1 MNKIFFTALGVS
13 LCFESLWATTLQ
25 WTESD
30 FGGGPRWYNAGYTN
44 WVPCF
49 LPTASDEAHF
59 YTITYHDY
67 VTVNGNYVA
76 GTLQL
81 DSSTNVNRFAPGSSG
96 DSLSPGIINVQPLNM
111 EFSVPL
117 DLSIATVVSPLTFN
131 LSTGVTVNI
140 TGGITDDSTTLA
152 GVTFA
157 GSGTVSLNSV
167 PLMYTGATTIGSGIT
182 VQTQMN
188 NLLTGSPFIVDGTLD
203 LQTYQDIIGNLTG
216 TGNITIGTASILT
229 VLSEVGAGT
238 FDGHISGAGEL
249 IVRGLGTLSLTNT
262 QTFTGGT
269 VIGPIVGGVHKPGT
283 LALSLSGSLYNLG
296 TVTINDLGTFDIQD
310 LFPSTTIG
318 DLTGSGKVLLSSN
331 KLTFGTLTSLT
342 TYGGIISGIGGSLEK
357 QGSGTAKFT
366 GSSTYSGTTTISLG
380 TFQAGATN
388 AFSPN
393 SDFIVNDTT
402 NGLDLNNLDN
412 QIKSLS
418 GVGNVLTGT
427 GAGGILTITNG
438 GSFTG
443 NISQK
448 GGLTLSGG
456 TLLLAGTANDYSGP
470 TSIIGGTLTIG
481 AIGALSPSSV
491 ITVSSA
497 GTLDFGTFD
506 NFTLGSISRTL
517 TSSGTVTNEGK
528 VSFPAISITGGH
540 LTNTGT
546 KLMGDPV
553 LSSTISVSGGMVT
566 NGVSTNI
573 STSQLGNI
581 NAAVSLTGGTIE
593 NNAAILCSTYAQ
605 GASST
610 LQLGF
615 FGNAPAADSVG
626 TVTGTGLMS
635 LNGNLVL
642 KNQNGIQ
649 PTAGTTLLLISTP
662 GVLSGTFTTA
672 AGSGFSNP
680 LIQPQFVYSS
690 NSVSVNFL
698 ASPLTDFVWN
708 QSATGVWSTA
718 ANWTPAGPPNTAADK
733 AIFYTTAGIGSPVK
747 VDGNFAVGALSFFGT
762 TAYTIQ
768 ANALGDKL
776 LLGGGAPSPQIF
788 LSTTADQTISVP
800 LVLQGNASIYIDSLG
815 GKLIINGNISEAAL
829 HSLTIA
835 GNGEVDL
842 GGTNSYTGATFIDSG
857 INLYTLSVNSLAPLS
872 ALTLNSTAT
881 LDLNNFANTIYS
893 LNGSGTVLTGGSSG
907 ILTISNGGSFTGNI
921 TPAGSTTQAGGL
933 ILTGG
938 NLTLTP
944 TVGLNAYTGSTQIS
958 SGATLIAGNIS
969 ALANASAFTVA
980 GTLDLQNHNNT
991 IGSLTGAGTIKTG
1004 TVAGGILTIANGGS
1018 LSFTGQIQENG
1029 GLTLSAGSLLL
1040 APASGSNS
1048 YSGITTISAGTLEA
1062 VNSGALSASSAFDLN
1077 GATAILK
1084 LDANNTIAS
1093 LKGVASSVVN
1103 LGSSILTISGGGP
1116 ATTFA
1121 GLITN
1126 LLGGLTIDGGASLI
1140 LTGTD
1145 NYYSGPTSII
1155 NGTLTIGANGALS
1168 PSSAITVS
1176 PAGTLDFGTF
1186 ANPVLGP
1193 NVITLTS
1200 SGTVTNEGQ
1209 VIIPTISVTGGTL
1222 TNTGTGTIL
1231 RGDISGTS
1239 TISISGGTVTNG
1251 GIVTKETS
1259 QLGNDLTS
1267 LSLTG
1272 GTLENNATILCSTYT
1287 QGAGATLQ
1295 LGFFGEAPAP
1305 DVIGTVKGFDTMSLN
1320 GHLVVKYLNGPQP
1333 TSAIPTVL
1341 METTGVLSGT
1351 FTTATG
1357 SGFTDPLHQ
1366 PQFIYS
1372 ANNVSVKFSSSLSTD
1387 FVWISPVTN
1396 VWSTA
1401 ANWTSGGPPSTSAHK
1416 AIFSSN
1422 FGVGSPVRVDGDFS
1436 VGALSFFATI
1446 PYTIQANVSGNKLLL
1461 GGGAPSPQIFLSS
1474 TTTANQ
1480 TISVPLVLQGD
1491 ASIFIDSSTGK
1502 LIINGNI
1509 SEAASVSYSL
1519 TIEGDGEVDLGGT
1532 NSYTGP
1538 TLIDSGINLHTLNE
1552 NSLAPQSALTLNSTA
1567 TLFLDNVD
1575 NEIDS
1580 LSGSGKVS
1588 TGTGAGGTLSIADGG
1603 SFDGYIT
1610 GNGGIDL
1617 TGGTLLLNPPTIL
1630 NDYSGITTISNSAIL
1645 QAGTIYALSPHS
1657 IFTLQDAAQLQVLA
1671 SNSIRQLLG
1680 GDDTIVTL
1688 STGATLYIA
1697 GGNFEGAITGAGG
1710 ITCLLGELLLSNA
1723 NTSYTGATTINP
1735 GATLTLTGGAGLSDS
1750 NSFVVNGKFD
1760 ITDIDSACLITGNLS
1775 GAATGDIE
1783 IAGKELRLGA
1793 GSGTFLGSIHGV
1805 DGSLFMQGDGITAG
1819 TLILTPTGSAANDY
1833 SGTTSIGFGTI
1844 QAGIANAFSPE
1855 SAYIVNDAVHG
1866 LDLNNFDNQILS
1878 LSGDGIVKTG
1888 TGAGGI
1894 LTISGVSSFAGDIAG
1909 MGGITLISG
1918 ASLTLKNPT
1927 SFQGPATIDLGA
1939 ELALTEGGRLYSL
1952 GSIIVD
1958 GVFDIQKIPSATTI
1972 GDLTGSGVVKLGAN
1986 ELLFGTTNTPIIFGG
2001 SIQGTGGSIEKQGSG
2016 TVNFTGSSTYS
2027 GTTTISLGTF
2037 QAGAINAFS
2046 PNSEFIVN
2054 VTTNGLDLNN
2064 YNNQIKS
2071 LSGAGAV
2078 NTGAGAGG
2086 ILAIS
2091 GESTFDGHIS
2101 GTGGI
2106 TLNSGAILTLTNTNT
2121 FAKPATISSGAQL
2134 VLTGSGQLLNTGSV
2148 VVNGVFDIQG
2158 ITSSTTIGDLS
2169 GSPAGVVK
2177 LGDKDLKLGTAA
2189 TKTFSGGI
2197 QGTGGT
2203 LEKLGTGTLVL
2214 GGSSKNTY
2222 TGLTTISA
2230 GTLQAGVVNGFASL
2244 SAHTVGA
2251 SGTLDLNNK
2260 NNQIG
2265 SLDGAGAVLT
2275 GDVAGGI
2282 LTITNGGL
2290 FTGNITQNGGLTL
2303 AGGILTL
2310 TPSSSNS
2317 YLKPTQIS
2325 SGAALI
2331 AGNISALANASA
2343 FTVAGTLDLQ
2353 NYNNTIGSL
2362 TGAGT
2367 IKTGTVAGGILT
2379 VANGGSLTYTGQ
2391 IQENGGLT
2399 LSAGTLL
2406 LAPASGSNSYSG
2418 TTTISA
2424 GTLEAG
2430 NSGALSASSAFD
2442 LNGATAILK
2451 LDANNTIASLTGV
2464 ASSVVNLGSS
2474 ILTIGGGV
2482 PATIFAGQIT
2492 NLCGGLTID
2501 GGSSLTLT
2509 GTANDYCGPTSII
2522 DGTLT
2527 IGQSGALS
2535 PNSAITVSSA
2545 GILDFGTFFN
2555 PIVAPASI
2563 TLTSSGTVINQGQ
2576 ISIRTI
2582 SITDGQ
2588 VTNTGAGTILQ
2599 GETSVSSTIT
2609 VSGGIVTNGGIV
2621 IKETSQLG
2629 NDQTSLSL
2637 TGGKI
2642 ENNATIL
2649 CSTYTQGALSTL
2661 QLGFFG
2667 NTASTF
2673 DVGTVT
2679 GTGTMSLDG
2688 NLVVKWL
2695 NGTQP
2700 TSGGKVLL
2708 STTPGFIQGKFTSA
2722 TGSGFTDPDYPPRF
2736 VYSLHDVSMYFGGAS
2751 SEWIYPGDGNWGNS
2765 SNWNPQNVP
2774 GVQGNTDD
2782 VAIFDY
2788 VFAPV
2793 VPFITVTLA
2802 DSSGTAPQSVTLN
2815 QMIFNNADTSYT
2827 IDQFSNQGTITF
2839 DSTSGTPEIQAI
2851 SGTHTIN
2858 APIQLNKDTDLILS
2872 DDAQLTF
2879 GSSMTLQS
2887 TAAAAFNV
2895 IQSVGTGTGKLVN
2908 DGVMSPYVMSF
2919 TGGVVDNNNLINPL
2933 TGLTI
2938 GATSGTIP
2946 VVLNNYSDVTP
2957 SGICTIGGSGSTTV
2971 SNIEI
2976 SATIQPVGELLIS
2989 GAGSTTLENSGTS
3002 AILGPSGNAS
3012 DFTISA
3018 SGSVTVL
3025 NDGADAQMGPSGK
3038 DADFNISPDSGG
3050 VATLTNSGAGAE
3062 MGSFG
3067 AKGNF
3072 NVGGAGTVIISN
3084 IGPGMRMGAMGDGG
3098 SMTVGGAGGA
3108 VSIINSGLK
3117 STLGAFGF
3125 GGSVTVNSGEITNS
3139 SGAIFQAGSGGSLNI
3154 AGGVV
3159 TNDLTSTVG
3168 SNLAN
3173 LTLSGGLLDS
3183 SGDILA
3189 FDYVQSGA
3197 STLKLNLVHMPYDFG
3212 NVRAVGTAQL
3222 DSTLIVDALPNSNPA
3237 VDQIIDLIIANKG
3250 VTGTFSN
3257 VNYLNFP
3264 PTLIP
3269 SIIYTPTMV
3278 ELIFTSTVPPGGGGG
3293 DVLPQIVSILADS
3306 VNILIERDLSDLHR
3320 RIKQRK
3326 PCVCEPIALLAEND
3340 LISSFSVITKAPRL
3354 SKKQSQV
3361 SQKVSEKPQDALPG
3375 RVYIGPIN
3383 TFGSFNPRGAE
3394 QPGFGFNRIGGLV
3407 GFDYAWPLVGFGLA
3421 VDYSLVDA
3429 KVLHNPG
3436 HMAFDQIHG
3445 SFYGTF
3451 VPARMRELAISTIV
3465 GGAYDWYSLK
3475 RKAGPSI
3482 APEKAHAKSRGFEF
3496 DAFLGMEYI
3505 FSNDQFDAFP
3515 EHFNFTPIANVQ
3527 YINTRVETIC
3537 EHGAGIYDLKV
3548 KVPKAKIL
3556 WSTLGARLDYL
3567 LQSEHIAFR
3576 PELDFGWRY
3585 QYLNQNYN
3593 VDFSTLE
3600 LPQTKNVTM
3609 PFEGV
3614 DHNTLWV
3621 GVDFLITVCKAF
3633 QIETSYDFQWN
3644 KLFMTHNL
3652 YVGIGAEF

>member
-1 MNKIFFTALGVS
+1 MNRIFFTVLGAS

-59 YTITYHDY
+59 YTLTYHDY
-67 VTVNGNYVA
+67 VIVNGNYVA

-81 DSSTNVNRFAPGSSG
+81 DSSTNVKRFEPGSLL

-140 TGGITDDSTTLA
+140 TGGITDDSTTGA

-167 PLMYTGATTIGSGIT
+167 PLMYAGATTIGSGIT

-229 VLSEVGAGT
+229 VLSEVGAGS
-238 FDGHISGAGEL
+238 FGGHISGAGEL

-357 QGSGTAKFT
+357 QGSGTAQFT
-366 GSSTYSGTTTISLG
+366 VSSTYSGTTTISLG

-402 NGLDLNNLDN
+402 NGLDLNNFDN

-443 NISQK
+443 NISQN

-517 TSSGTVTNEGK
+517 TSSGTVTNEGI

-546 KLMGDPV
+546 KLMGDPA
-553 LSSTISVSGGMVT
+553 LPSTISVSGGTVT

-593 NNAAILCSTYAQ
+593 NNAAIYCSTYTQ
-605 GASST
+605 GAGAS

-615 FGNAPAADSVG
+615 FGNAPAVDSVG

-635 LNGNLVL
+635 LNGNLVV

-690 NSVSVNFL
+690 NSVIVNFL

-718 ANWTPAGPPNTAADK
+718 ANWTPAGPPSTAADK
-733 AIFYTTAGIGSPVK
+733 AIFYTTAGVGSPVK
-747 VDGNFAVGALSFFGT
+747 VDGNFNVGALSFFGT

-768 ANALGDKL
+768 ANAPGNKL

-800 LVLQGNASIYIDSLG
+800 LVLQGDSSIYIDSLG

-842 GGTNSYTGATFIDSG
+842 GGANSYTGPTFIDSG

-872 ALTLNSTAT
+872 ALTLNSTAI
-881 LDLNNFANTIYS
+881 LDLNNFANTIYG

-958 SGATLIAGNIS
+958 SGATLFAGKIS
-969 ALANASAFTVA
+969 ALAAASAFTVD

-1018 LSFTGQIQENG
+1018 LTYTGQIQENG

-1048 YSGITTISAGTLEA
+1048 YSGTTTISAGTLEA

-1126 LLGGLTIDGGASLI
+1126 LLGGLTIDGGSSLI

-1145 NYYSGPTSII
+1145 NDYSGPTSII

-1209 VIIPTISVTGGTL
+1209 VIIPTISITGGTL

-1231 RGDISGTS
+1231 RGDASGTS
-1239 TISISGGTVTNG
+1239 TISISGGIVTNG
-1251 GIVTKETS
+1251 GVVTKETS

-1272 GTLENNATILCSTYT
+1272 GTIENNATILCSTYT
-1287 QGAGATLQ
+1287 QGASATLQ

-1305 DVIGTVKGFDTMSLN
+1305 DQAGTVTGTDTMSLN
-1320 GHLVVKYLNGPQP
+1320 GSLVLKYLNGPQP
-1333 TSAIPTVL
+1333 TTGTTVL
-1341 METTGVLSGT
+1341 LTTSGVLSGT

-1366 PQFIYS
+1366 PQFVYS
-1372 ANNVSVKFSSSLSTD
+1372 SNSVSVIFSSLPSTD
-1387 FVWISPVTN
+1387 FVWNQPATG
-1396 VWSTA
+1396 VWSTPA
-1401 ANWTSGGPPSTSAHK
+1401 HWTAPGPPSTSADK

-1422 FGVGSPVRVDGDFS
+1422 FGIGSPVRVDGDFS
-1436 VGALSFFATI
+1436 VGALSFFGTT
-1446 PYTIQANVSGNKLLL
+1446 PYTIQADVSGNTLLL
-1461 GGGAPSPQIFLSS
+1461 GGGAPTPQIFLSS
-1474 TTTANQ
+1474 TADQ

-1491 ASIFIDSSTGK
+1491 ASIYIDSSTGK

-1509 SEAASVSYSL
+1509 SEAVSASYGL
-1519 TIEGDGEVDLGGT
+1519 TIAGNGEVDLGGT

-1710 ITCLLGELLLSNA
+1710 ITCLLNELLLSNA

-1793 GSGTFLGSIHGV
+1793 GSGTFLGSIHGI

-1819 TLILTPTGSAANDY
+1819 TLILTPTGGAANNY

-1888 TGAGGI
+1888 SGAGGI

-1918 ASLTLKNPT
+1918 ASLTLTNPT
-1927 SFQGPATIDLGA
+1927 SFHGPATIGHGA
-1939 ELALTEGGRLYSL
+1939 ELALTEGGQLYSL
-1952 GSIIVD
+1952 GSVIVN
-1958 GVFDIQKIPSATTI
+1958 GVFDIQNIPSATTI

-2027 GTTTISLGTF
+2027 GTTTISSGTF

-2054 VTTNGLDLNN
+2054 GSTNGLDLNN

-2071 LSGAGAV
+2071 LSGDGAV
-2078 NTGAGAGG
+2078 NTGAVAGG
-2086 ILAIS
+2086 ILTIS

-2121 FAKPATISSGAQL
+2121 FAKPATINSGAQL
-2134 VLTGSGQLLNTGSV
+2134 VLAGDGQLLSTGSV
-2148 VVNGVFDIQG
+2148 VVNGVFDIQD
-2158 ITSSTTIGDLS
+2158 ITSTTRIGDLS

-2177 LGDKDLKLGTAA
+2177 LGDKDLKLGTPA

-2203 LEKLGTGTLVL
+2203 LEKLLGGTLVL

-2244 SAHTVGA
+2244 SAHTIGA
-2251 SGTLDLNNK
+2251 SGTLDLINR
-2260 NNQIG
+2260 NNQIY
-2265 SLDGAGAVLT
+2265 SLDGAGSVLT
-2275 GDVAGGI
+2275 GAVAGGV

-2325 SGAALI
+2325 SGATLI
-2331 AGNISALANASA
+2331 AGNTSALANASA

-2353 NYNNTIGSL
+2353 NHNNTIGSL

-2379 VANGGSLTYTGQ
+2379 VANGNSLSFTGQ

-2418 TTTISA
+2418 ITTISA

-2430 NSGALSASSAFD
+2430 NSGALSASSAFN

-2474 ILTIGGGV
+2474 ILTIGGGL
-2482 PATIFAGQIT
+2482 PATIFAGQIS

-2527 IGQSGALS
+2527 IGASGALS
-2535 PNSAITVSSA
+2535 PNSAITVSTD
-2545 GILDFGTFFN
+2545 GILDFNNFLN
-2555 PIVAPASI
+2555 PGLGPLNLI
-2563 TLTSSGTVINQGQ
+2563 TLTSSGTVTNEGVVTIPA
-2576 ISIRTI
+2576 I
-2582 SITDGQ
+2582 SITGGILS
-2588 VTNTGAGTILQ
+2588 NTGTGTILQ
-2599 GETSVSSTIT
+2599 GDTSGTSTIS
-2609 VSGGIVTNGGIV
+2609 VSGGTVTNGGIV
-2621 IKETSQLG
+2621 TKETSQLG
-2629 NDQTSLSL
+2629 NNLTSLSL
-2637 TGGKI
+2637 TGGTI

-2649 CSTYTQGALSTL
+2649 CSTYSQGALSTL

-2688 NLVVKWL
+2688 NLVVQYL

-2708 STTPGFIQGKFTSA
+2708 STTPGFIEGKFTSA
-2722 TGSGFTDPDYPPRF
+2722 TGSGFTDPLYQPRF
-2736 VYSLHDVSMYFGGAS
+2736 VYSLHDVSMYFAGAS
-2751 SEWIYPGDGNWGNS
+2751 SKWIYPGDGNWGNS

-2858 APIQLNKDTDLILS
+2858 APIQLNKTTDLILS

-2895 IQSVGTGTGKLVN
+2895 IQSAGTGTGKLVN

-2946 VVLNNYSDVTP
+2946 VVLNN
-2957 SGICTIGGSGSTTV
+2957 
-2971 SNIEI
+2971 
-2976 SATIQPVGELLIS
+2976 
-2989 GAGSTTLENSGTS
+2989 
-3002 AILGPSGNAS
+3002 
-3012 DFTISA
+3012 
-3018 SGSVTVL
+3018 
-3025 NDGADAQMGPSGK
+3025 
-3038 DADFNISPDSGG
+3038 
-3050 VATLTNSGAGAE
+3050 
-3062 MGSFG
+3062 
-3067 AKGNF
+3067 
-3072 NVGGAGTVIISN
+3072 
-3084 IGPGMRMGAMGDGG
+3084 
-3098 SMTVGGAGGA
+3098 
-3108 VSIINSGLK
+3108 
-3117 STLGAFGF
+3117 
-3125 GGSVTVNSGEITNS
+3125 
-3139 SGAIFQAGSGGSLNI
+3139 
-3154 AGGVV
+3154 
-3159 TNDLTSTVG
+3159 
-3168 SNLAN
+3168 
-3173 LTLSGGLLDS
+3173 
-3183 SGDILA
+3183 
-3189 FDYVQSGA
+3189 
-3197 STLKLNLVHMPYDFG
+3197 
-3212 NVRAVGTAQL
+3212 
-3222 DSTLIVDALPNSNPA
+3222 
-3237 VDQIIDLIIANKG
+3237 
-3250 VTGTFSN
+3250 
-3257 VNYLNFP
+3257 
-3264 PTLIP
+3264 
-3269 SIIYTPTMV
+3269 
-3278 ELIFTSTVPPGGGGG
+3278 
-3293 DVLPQIVSILADS
+3293 
-3306 VNILIERDLSDLHR
+3306 
-3320 RIKQRK
+3320 
-3326 PCVCEPIALLAEND
+3326 
-3340 LISSFSVITKAPRL
+3340 
-3354 SKKQSQV
+3354 
-3361 SQKVSEKPQDALPG
+3361 
-3375 RVYIGPIN
+3375 
-3383 TFGSFNPRGAE
+3383 
-3394 QPGFGFNRIGGLV
+3394 
-3407 GFDYAWPLVGFGLA
+3407 
-3421 VDYSLVDA
+3421 
-3429 KVLHNPG
+3429 
-3436 HMAFDQIHG
+3436 
-3445 SFYGTF
+3445 
-3451 VPARMRELAISTIV
+3451 
-3465 GGAYDWYSLK
+3465 
-3475 RKAGPSI
+3475 
-3482 APEKAHAKSRGFEF
+3482 
-3496 DAFLGMEYI
+3496 
-3505 FSNDQFDAFP
+3505 
-3515 EHFNFTPIANVQ
+3515 
-3527 YINTRVETIC
+3527 
-3537 EHGAGIYDLKV
+3537 
-3548 KVPKAKIL
+3548 
-3556 WSTLGARLDYL
+3556 
-3567 LQSEHIAFR
+3567 
-3576 PELDFGWRY
+3576 
-3585 QYLNQNYN
+3585 
-3593 VDFSTLE
+3593 
-3600 LPQTKNVTM
+3600 
-3609 PFEGV
+3609 
-3614 DHNTLWV
+3614 
-3621 GVDFLITVCKAF
+3621 
-3633 QIETSYDFQWN
+3633 
-3644 KLFMTHNL
+3644 
-3652 YVGIGAEF
+3652 